1 MPSSADARLRDDIHL
16 LGDLLGQTL
25 RTQEGEELFAMVERV
40 RSLAK
45 SARAGESGDFD
56 ALAELL
62 ASRPT
67 EEALPVARAFAHFL
81 NLANIAEQHHRTR
94 RAREYQRD
102 PAAQAPP
109 WSCEEVFVRLRSEGV
124 SAERLFEAVTS
135 LRIELV
141 LTAHPTEVVRRTL
154 LQKYSRIA
162 GLLAKR
168 DDVATGDVN
177 GNGSRA
183 ERAIID
189 ALRREITAAWET
201 DEVRHERPTPIE
213 EVKGGLFIFEQ
224 TLWDAVP
231 DYLRNLDGALR
242 EHCARG
248 LPLDAAPVQFGSWIG
263 GDRDGN
269 PNVTAEVT
277 GQACLLSRWMAAD
290 LYLREI
296 DALRSELSMSSGS
309 DELRAAIREGDGR
322 SPSQANAGPTP
333 TPSVAE
339 KNRAREPYRLL
350 LRRVGERLTTTRDSV
365 EKALERNGGWREW
378 PGSLSVYANREQL
391 LEPLLVCWRSLHET
405 GNGIIAEGR
414 LLDIIR
420 RVSCFG
426 VTLVRLDVRQDSAR
440 HRQLVDVLDVN
451 AASRASSHA
460 GDPQNPTMSEEAQ
473 ADLDTFHAIRD
484 IHPQS
489 LGAYVIT
496 MTKSAEDVL
505 AVARL
510 QDLVRDANHSS
521 ANEEHHAG
529 TGPHLRIV
537 PLFETLADLQN
548 AADTM
553 ARLLANPEY
562 LNRIQGRQEVMIGYS
577 DSAKDAGRFAASWE
591 LFKAQERIVE
601 VCREAGVEL
610 TLFHGRGGSVGR
622 GGGPAYVAIRSQPP
636 GSVNGRLRV
645 TVQGEMIQAEFGMT
659 GIALRTLEIYTTATL
674 DATLDPCGTPQP
686 EWRELMERMATAGA
700 RSYRKVVYETPEFLD
715 YFRAATPEV
724 ELGAVNIGSRP
735 SRRGGA
741 KRGVD
746 SLRAIPWQFAW
757 TQNRLLLPSW
767 LGMDAAIEA
776 IGVPDSEALRDES
789 LPWRTLMEWPFF
801 ESTIELLEMVL
812 AKAEVGIAGY
822 YDRVLVPEELKPV
835 GEDLR
840 TRLQRTVELVR
851 TVTGRELL
859 ETNRV
864 LRHSIEVRNPYV
876 DPINVVQAEILRRLR
891 ASGDPSLLDAFVV
904 TVNGIAAGMR
914 NTG

>member
-1 MPSSADARLRDDIHL
+1 
-16 LGDLLGQTL
+16 
-25 RTQEGEELFAMVERV
+25 MVERV

-45 SARAGESGDFD
+45 SARAGQSGDFD
-56 ALAELL
+56 ALAQLL

-102 PAAQAPP
+102 PAAPPQP
-109 WSCEEVFVRLRSEGV
+109 WSCDEVFGRLRSEGV
-124 SAERLFEAVTS
+124 PPERLFEAVTS
-135 LRIELV
+135 LQIELV

-162 GLLAKR
+162 ALLARR
-168 DDVATGDVN
+168 DDLVMRDN
-177 GNGSRA
+177 GGTMSLA
-183 ERAIID
+183 EREIVD

-201 DEVRHERPTPIE
+201 DEVRHQRPTPID

-224 TLWDAVP
+224 TLWDSVP
-231 DYLRNLDGALR
+231 QYLRNLDRALR
-242 EHCARG
+242 EQCHRP
-248 LPLDAAPVQFGSWIG
+248 LPLDAAPIQFGSWIG

-269 PNVTAEVT
+269 PNVTANVT

-309 DELRAAIREGDGR
+309 EELHAAVRSGRER
-322 SPSQANAGPTP
+322 LPSSADSDPEPSEVAGQ
-333 TPSVAE
+333 S
-339 KNRAREPYRLL
+339 RAREPYRLL
-350 LRRVGERLTTTRDSV
+350 LREVKERLLRTRDSLQ
-365 EKALERNGGWREW
+365 KALERDDGWREW
-378 PGSLSVYANREQL
+378 PGSLAVYANRQQL
-391 LEPLLVCWRSLHET
+391 LDPLLVCWRSLHET
-405 GNGIIAEGR
+405 GNAILAEGR

-440 HRQLVDVLDVN
+440 HRQLLDALARPG
-451 AASRASSHA
+451 AAEGLARGGEATIPPM
-460 GDPQNPTMSEEAQ
+460 DEEAQ

-484 IHPQS
+484 IHPES

-496 MTKSAEDVL
+496 MTKNVEDVL
-505 AVARL
+505 AVVRL
-510 QDLVRDANHSS
+510 QDLVSDTGQYSINADGVASS
-521 ANEEHHAG
+521 V
-529 TGPHLRIV
+529 PHPRIV
-537 PLFETLADLQN
+537 PLFETLADLRN
-548 AADTM
+548 AGDTM
-553 ARLLANPEY
+553 ARLLATPEY
-562 LNRIQGRQEVMIGYS
+562 LGRIGGRQEVMIGYS

-601 VCREAGVEL
+601 VCRKAGVEL

-636 GSVNGRLRV
+636 GSVDGRLRV
-645 TVQGEMIQAEFGMT
+645 TVQGEMIQAEFGLI
-659 GIALRTLEIYTTATL
+659 GVALRTLEIYTTATL
-674 DATLDPCGTPQP
+674 DATLVPCGTPQP

-700 RSYRKVVYETPEFLD
+700 ASYRQVVYETPAFLD
-715 YFRAATPEV
+715 YFRTATPEV

-767 LGMDAAIEA
+767 LGMDAAIET
-776 IGVPDSEALRDES
+776 IGTRSSAEPPDES
-789 LPWRTLMEWPFF
+789 LPWTTLMEWPFF
-801 ESTIELLEMVL
+801 ESTMDLLEMVL
-812 AKAEVGIAGY
+812 AKAEVGIAAY
-822 YDRVLVPEELKPV
+822 YDRVLVPEALKAV
-835 GEDLR
+835 GSDLR
-840 TRLQRTVELVR
+840 ERLQRTVELVR
-851 TVTGRELL
+851 VVTGRDLL

-876 DPINVVQAEILRRLR
+876 DPINVVQAEVLRRLR
-891 ASGDPSLLDAFVV
+891 TSEDPALLDAFVV